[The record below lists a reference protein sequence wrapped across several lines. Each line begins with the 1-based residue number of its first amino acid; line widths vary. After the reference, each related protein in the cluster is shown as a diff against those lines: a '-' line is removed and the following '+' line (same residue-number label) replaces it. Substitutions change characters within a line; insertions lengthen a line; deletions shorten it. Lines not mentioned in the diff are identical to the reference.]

1 MVVLSEDDG
10 GVRILTLNRPER
22 LNAWTAEM
30 GRRYFDL
37 LEEADRDPAVRAV
50 VVTGA
55 GKGFCAGADFADL
68 TAIQSGEYG
77 RDDTHEQDPRP
88 TTFPTTLRTPVVAA
102 VNGACA
108 GLGMVHALV
117 CDVVVTADDAKWTT
131 AFSRRGLVAE
141 WGLGWILPR
150 LAGQARAMDLL
161 LSGRVFTGA
170 EACAMGLAVRAVP
183 GERLLAEAVAYAKE
197 LATECSPASMAIIKR
212 QIWGGWQVGL
222 DEARD
227 EAVRLMMESFRRPDF
242 AEGVASFLERR
253 PPDFPPLE

>member
-1 MVVLSEDDG
+1 MVDLVLSSIER
-10 GVRILTLNRPER
+10 GVLTLTFNRPER

-37 LEEADRDPAVRAV
+37 LEEADRDPSVRAI

-68 TAIQSGEYG
+68 TALQAGTYA
-77 RDDTHEQDPRP
+77 DEQDSRP
-88 TTFPTTLRTPVVAA
+88 TTFPSTLPTPVVAA

-131 AFSRRGLVAE
+131 AFSRRGLIAE
-141 WGLGWILPR
+141 WGLGWMLPR

-170 EACAMGLAVRAVP
+170 QACAMGLAVRAVP
-183 GERLLAEAVAYAKE
+183 GERLRAEAVAYAKE
-197 LATECSPASMAIIKR
+197 LATQCSPASMAIIKR
-212 QIWGGWQVGL
+212 QIWGGWQAGL

-227 EAVRLMMESFRRPDF
+227 EAVR
-242 AEGVASFLERR
+242 
-253 PPDFPPLE
+253 

>member
-10 GVRILTLNRPER
+10 GVRILTFNRPER

-37 LEEADRDPAVRAV
+37 LEEADRDPSVRAI

-68 TAIQSGEYG
+68 TAIQSGEYA
-77 RDDTHEQDPRP
+77 DEQDPRP
-88 TTFPTTLRTPVVAA
+88 NTFPTTLRTPVVAA

-141 WGLGWILPR
+141 YGLGWILPR

-183 GERLLAEAVAYAKE
+183 GSG
-197 LATECSPASMAIIKR
+197 CSPRPSR
-212 QIWGGWQVGL
+212 T
-222 DEARD
+222 
-227 EAVRLMMESFRRPDF
+227 RRSWPPS
-242 AEGVASFLERR
+242 VR
-253 PPDFPPLE
+253 PPRWRSSSGRSGAAGRRDSTRPGTRPCG